1 MWVRNMKLA
10 RALAAETLGTA
21 FLLATVVGSGALAD
35 KLDLGNLAVSVLC
48 VAFATG
54 AVLIALIAAFGSI
67 SAHFNPIVSLVSALR
82 GEFKWKLV
90 APYIVAQIIGAIL
103 GVVVANLMFDLPAV
117 TISTTA
123 RSGMGQWLGE
133 FVASFGLIGIILG
146 SARSNSNT
154 GIAVPAYVAGAIYFT
169 SSTCFA
175 NPAVTIGRIF
185 TGTLTGIV
193 PADVPAFILSQLVGA
208 LCAAFVFGWLFSSDK
223 GEEQTAAG
231 QSIEEERLGELQP
244 EVLAT
249 LERELAAANK

>member
-1 MWVRNMKLA
+1 MKLA
-10 RALAAETLGTA
+10 RALVAEALGTA

-67 SAHFNPIVSLVSALR
+67 SAHFNPIVTMVLTLR
-82 GEFKWKLV
+82 GDFSWKNV
-90 APYIVAQIIGAIL
+90 APYVAAQVAGAIL

-117 TISTTA
+117 SISATT

-133 FVASFGLIGIILG
+133 FIASFGLIGIILG

-175 NPAVTIGRIF
+175 NPAVTIARMF
-185 TGTLTGIV
+185 TNTLTGIV
-193 PADVPAFILSQLVGA
+193 PVDVPAFVVSQIVGA
-208 LCAAFVFGWLFSSDK
+208 LCAAAVFGWLF
-223 GEEQTAAG
+223 AAEKRG
-231 QSIEEERLGELQP
+231 LTESCQLDVDP
-244 EVLAT
+244 EVLAS
-249 LERELAAANK
+249 LERELAAASSLNLDKLHK

>member
-1 MWVRNMKLA
+1 MKLA

-67 SAHFNPIVSLVSALR
+67 SAHFNPIVTMVLALR
-82 GEFKWKLV
+82 GEFSWKKV
-90 APYIVAQIIGAIL
+90 PPYFVAQVVGAIL

-117 TISTTA
+117 TISATT
-123 RSGMGQWLGE
+123 RTGMGQWLGE
-133 FVASFGLIGIILG
+133 FIASFGLIGIILG

-175 NPAVTIGRIF
+175 NPAVTISRMF
-185 TGTLTGIV
+185 TNTLTGIV
-193 PADVPAFILSQLVGA
+193 PADVPAFVLSQVVGA
-208 LCAAFVFGWLFSSDK
+208 LCAAAVFGWLFAAEK
-223 GEEQTAAG
+223 YTEETV
-231 QSIEEERLGELQP
+231 SELSEVDP
-244 EVLAT
+244 AVLAT